1 LDPLIHVELIL
12 MKAFAAS
19 DAVDAPFA
27 LSAAMQSLRQ
37 LFEA

>member
-1 LDPLIHVELIL
+1 MNPLIGFQLIL

-19 DAVDAPFA
+19 DAVAEA
-27 LSAAMQSLRQ
+27 ELREGGMQSPRQ